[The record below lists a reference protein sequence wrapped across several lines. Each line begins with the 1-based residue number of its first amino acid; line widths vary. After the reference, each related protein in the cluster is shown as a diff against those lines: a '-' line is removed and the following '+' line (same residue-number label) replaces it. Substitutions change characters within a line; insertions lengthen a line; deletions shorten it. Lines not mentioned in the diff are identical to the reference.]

1 MKNIIFIAPPAAG
14 KGTMSSLLKA
24 KYGYMHISTGDLL
37 RDAKNQDN
45 ELGRKLVT
53 MLSSGKLVPDEIV
66 LELLEKS
73 LDNRDKGIPFILDG
87 YPRNLSQVDS
97 LLNLFKKDDIDN
109 YIAIYLD
116 IYYEKAMH
124 RTLGRL
130 TCKNCGNSFN
140 KYIEA
145 TRPKVDGI
153 CDNCGS
159 KLEIRS
165 DDNEGTFKI
174 RYDEYMNNTKPVVDY
189 FNKIN
194 RLGVVNVTDN
204 LEETLLQVEKYLEV

>member
-1 MKNIIFIAPPAAG
+1 MSKNINL
-14 KGTMSSLLKA
+14 SE
-24 KYGYMHISTGDLL
+24 Y
-37 RDAKNQDN
+37 N
-45 ELGRKLVT
+45 EYKLVKADVIEGAEPSYEFPKYT
-53 MLSSGKLVPDEIV
+53 TQII
-66 LELLEKS
+66 
-73 LDNRDKGIPFILDG
+73 NQA
-87 YPRNLSQVDS
+87 SQ
-97 LLNLFKKDDIDN
+97 N
-109 YIAIYLD
+109 
-116 IYYEKAMH
+116 MQ
-124 RTLGRL
+124 
-130 TCKNCGNSFN
+130 
-140 KYIEA
+140 A

-165 DDNEGTFKI
+165 DDNEETFKI